1 MFPAAWMIAAVTTTS
16 LGARPVRS
24 GRTPVGIVLLLIALV
39 ATLTP
44 PSAAAPARLPLGDP
58 ALAESRTT
66 KTLTNGVTLTEI
78 VRGGAPAVPEEIA
91 TTSRGPWRMRV
102 LSIDPRA
109 ARGHLRATYGPDLGQ
124 VEKTTELVDSSGAL
138 AGVNAS
144 FFTFTDNRR
153 YPGDPVGLGIH
164 SGQLLSEPTGS
175 PAEANFLVD
184 SASGEVL
191 MGRLEWSGA
200 VRNRHT
206 GQRLALDHINHPPA
220 VPEGCGEACDK
231 PGDLVLFTPEFGS
244 RTPEGRGAEVVLD
257 HRGCPQRTLP
267 ARGTALAQGETSLQ
281 ATGIDAT
288 KLQAATEQGCVTT
301 SSSLTDQDG
310 DAVQLGRS
318 LFGVTGRYRLVAD
331 GEIVTPGGEGEDL
344 FARNP
349 RTLAGTTADG
359 TIKLVTIDGRQ
370 TTSVGTTM
378 DETAA
383 VAHALGL
390 ADAVNLDGGG
400 STTMSV
406 GGRVTNQ
413 PSGSEERA
421 VGDALVY
428 HDTPFH
434 SEKS

>member
-16 LGARPVRS
+16 LFSWPVRS
-24 GRTPVGIVLLLIALV
+24 RRTPFGVVLLLVVLT

-44 PSAAAPARLPLGDP
+44 PSAAAPAPLPLGDP
-58 ALAESRTT
+58 ALAESRTSR
-66 KTLTNGVTLTEI
+66 TLTTGVTLTEI
-78 VRGGAPAVPEEIA
+78 VRGGEPAAPEEIA
-91 TTSRGPWRMRV
+91 TTNRGPWRVRV
-102 LSIDPRA
+102 LTIDPRA

-124 VEKTTELVDSSGAL
+124 VEKTTELVESSGAL

-153 YPGDPVGLGIH
+153 FPGDPVGLGIH
-164 SGQLLSEPTGS
+164 SGRLLSEPTGS
-175 PAEANFLVD
+175 PAEANVLVD

-206 GQRLALDHINHPPA
+206 GQRLALDHINHPP
-220 VPEGCGEACDK
+220 EGCGQTCDQ
-231 PGDLVLFTPEFGS
+231 PGDLVQFTPEFGAS
-244 RTPEGRGAEVVLD
+244 TPHGRGAEVVLD
-257 HRGCPQRTLP
+257 HRGCVQRVLP
-267 ARGTALAQGETSLQ
+267 ARGTALAEGETSLQ
-281 ATGIDAT
+281 ATGAAAA
-288 KLQAATEQGCVTT
+288 KLRSAAERGCFTR

-310 DAVQLGRS
+310 DAVPLRRS
-318 LFGVTGRYRLVAD
+318 LFGVTGRYRLVED
-331 GEIVTPGGEGEDL
+331 GEIVAPDGEDEDL

-378 DETAA
+378 GETAA

-390 ADAVNLDGGG
+390 TDAVNLDGGG

-406 GGRVTNQ
+406 DGRVTNR

-428 HDTPFH
+428 HDTPFRP
-434 SEKS
+434 ENP

>member
-1 MFPAAWMIAAVTTTS
+1 MTTTS
-16 LGARPVRS
+16 LGPRPVRS
-24 GRTPVGIVLLLIALV
+24 WRTHSGIVFLLTVLT

-44 PSAAAPARLPLGDP
+44 PSAAAPAPLPLGDP
-58 ALAESRTT
+58 DLAESRTT
-66 KTLTNGVTLTEI
+66 KTLTTGVTLTEI
-78 VRGGAPAVPEEIA
+78 VRGSEPAAPEEIG
-91 TTSRGPWRMRV
+91 TTSRGPWRVHV

-124 VEKTTELVDSSGAL
+124 TEKTTQLVESSGAL

-144 FFTFTDNRR
+144 FFTFTDDRR
-153 YPGDPVGLGIH
+153 YPGDPVGLGVH
-164 SGQLLSEPTGS
+164 SGHLLSEPTGS

-191 MGRLEWSGA
+191 MGRLEWSGV

-206 GQRLALDHINHPPA
+206 GQRLTPDHINHPPA
-220 VPEGCGEACDK
+220 VPEDCGGSCDK
-231 PGDLVLFTPEFGS
+231 PGDLVLFTPEFS
-244 RTPEGRGAEVVLD
+244 SSTPEGRGIEVVLD

-267 ARGTALAQGETSLQ
+267 ARGTALAEGETSLQ
-281 ATGIDAT
+281 ATGANAA
-288 KLQAATEQGCVTT
+288 KLRAAAEQGCFTRH
-301 SSSLTDQDG
+301 SSLTDQDG
-310 DAVQLGRS
+310 DTVPLRRS
-318 LFGVTGRYRLVAD
+318 LFGVTGRYRLVEG
-331 GEIVTPGGEGEDL
+331 GEIVVPDGEDGGL

-349 RTLAGTTADG
+349 RTLGGTTADG

-390 ADAVNLDGGG
+390 TDAVNLDGGG
-400 STTMSV
+400 STSMSTDRGLV
-406 GGRVTNQ
+406 NQ
-413 PSGSEERA
+413 PSGSAERA

-428 HDTPFH
+428 RDTPFH
-434 SEKS
+434 PETP